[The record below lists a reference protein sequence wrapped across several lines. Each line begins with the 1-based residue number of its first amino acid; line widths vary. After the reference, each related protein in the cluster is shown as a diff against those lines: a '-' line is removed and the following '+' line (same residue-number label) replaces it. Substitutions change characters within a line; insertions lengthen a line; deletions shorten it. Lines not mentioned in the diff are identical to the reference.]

1 MKSRLVLLSLLLSLT
16 MVMAGDPQFQPSK
29 IAFAKKHAW
38 EALATKWMSPE
49 ELKKYVEDTNNDHKQ
64 MIFVDFNGVNYRGLF
79 SDKIKYEGWYYVEVF
94 EEKAMSR
101 EIAKYKG
108 EGFEPSYIYKN
119 AGIYTAVFVTPGQ
132 LPQARKL
139 LDELGI
145 GPATVKK

>member
-1 MKSRLVLLSLLLSLT
+1 
-16 MVMAGDPQFQPSK
+16 
-29 IAFAKKHAW
+29 
-38 EALATKWMSPE
+38 
-49 ELKKYVEDTNNDHKQ
+49 
-64 MIFVDFNGVNYRGLF
+64 
-79 SDKIKYEGWYYVEVF
+79 
-94 EEKAMSR
+94 MSR

-139 LDELGI
+139 LDEIGI